1 MANELVVLI
10 EQNPI
15 ILWGGIVFAA
25 IIFLVT
31 RHLERMRAKE
41 ENNEPPRPSSL
52 DEIVRPRVL
61 KHIDDRGTEPAAETK
76 FKIGRDVKGNVHQFM
91 DTEMDAELLNPN
103 PRNANSSSSSD
114 EELPSSVEEGDMVA
128 VRIVRVKPDDLVTSI
143 REFIMSLL
151 AAPAPEDS
159 DDKLFVFRKS
169 SFIELPGDDMMVD
182 PDALSYQFAGME
194 VEIDP
199 ATRNVVNQA
208 VQGEVSEKLLAALPN
223 YTEKVDYLFPEHSQS
238 MKEIQQEG
246 EHLQGDEGF

>member
-25 IIFLVT
+25 IVFLVT
-31 RHLERMRAKE
+31 RHYERMKAKE
-41 ENNEPPRPSSL
+41 ETDEAPRPSSL

-61 KHIDDRGTEPAAETK
+61 KHIDDRGKKPSAETK
-76 FKIGRDVKGNVHQFM
+76 FKIGRDVKGNVYQFL

-103 PRNANSSSSSD
+103 PNDSGSQSSQD
-114 EELPSSVEEGDMVA
+114 ELPSSVEEGEMVP
-128 VRIVRVKPDDLVTSI
+128 VRIVRVKPDSFVDNL
-143 REFIMSLL
+143 REFILSLI
-151 AAPAPEDS
+151 AAPAPEES

-169 SFIELPGDDMMVD
+169 SFIDLPGDDMMVD

-246 EHLQGDEGF
+246 EHLQSDEGF